1 MENKNITVIL
11 NIDDGRILKD
21 IEIPADITANELIGA
36 LNSIYNLGMNTDDIS
51 SCYLR
56 RENPVSLLR
65 GTRNISDF
73 GLHNASVI
81 YFKQRRNFND

>member
-21 IEIPADITANELIGA
+21 IEIPSTIGEFNN
-36 LNSIYNLGMNTDDIS
+36 LKIIGNIYNLGMNTDDIS

-56 RENPVSLLR
+56 SENPVSLLR

>member
-36 LNSIYNLGMNTDDIS
+36 LNSIYNLGMNTD
-51 SCYLR
+51 
-56 RENPVSLLR
+56 VK
-65 GTRNISDF
+65 
-73 GLHNASVI
+73 A
-81 YFKQRRNFND
+81 